1 MGLVEIL
8 TIVFVALRL
17 AEVGSCANWDIIALP
32 WHWSCLCLEMWVFI
46 VYIAVALIV
55 FFRGGK

>member
-1 MGLVEIL
+1 MGIIEIL

-17 AEVGSCANWDIIALP
+17 AEVGACANWDIIALP

-46 VYIAVALIV
+46 VYVAVGIFSA
-55 FFRGGK
+55 FRGGK

>member
-1 MGLVEIL
+1 MGIVEIL